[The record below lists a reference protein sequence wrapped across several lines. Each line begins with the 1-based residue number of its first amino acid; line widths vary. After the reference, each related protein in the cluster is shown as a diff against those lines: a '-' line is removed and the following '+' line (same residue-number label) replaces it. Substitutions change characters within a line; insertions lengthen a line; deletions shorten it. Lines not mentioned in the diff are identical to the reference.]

1 MKIPKVNKALAVAI
15 IVLSLVIGAI
25 ACSWIFNG
33 GVLRFR
39 SDFNFELKTSPD
51 IIIIQKNPG
60 NKFNT

>member
-1 MKIPKVNKALAVAI
+1 MKIPTVNKALAVTVI
-15 IVLSLVIGAI
+15 FLSLVIGAI

-51 IIIIQKNPG
+51 IIIIQNHQG

>member
-33 GVLRFR
+33 GILRFR
-39 SDFNFELKTSPD
+39 SDFNFELKTFPD
-51 IIIIQKNPG
+51 IIVAPQPRS
-60 NKFNT
+60 NKFTV